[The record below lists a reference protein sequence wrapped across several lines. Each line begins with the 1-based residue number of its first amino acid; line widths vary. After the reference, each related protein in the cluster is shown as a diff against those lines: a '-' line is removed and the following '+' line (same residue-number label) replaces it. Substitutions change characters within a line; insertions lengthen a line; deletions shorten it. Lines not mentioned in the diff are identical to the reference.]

1 MRGDVNFFLYPSEE
15 EDESNQ
21 LVGEVDVMVA
31 DENHRGMGFGEGA
44 VRGLLWY
51 VKTHLDSIL
60 AEYGGPSKLT
70 RLMVKIKQSNE
81 RSRKLFGKLGFQQ
94 AGEVNYFGE
103 VTLVLDWAAY
113 ADAEESSYRELPY
126 LSLPEELSQ

>member
-15 EDESNQ
+15 ENESDQ

-31 DENHRGMGFGEGA
+31 EKSHRGMGFGEGA

-60 AEYGGPSKLT
+60 AEHGSSSKLT
-70 RLMVKIKQSNE
+70 RLMVKIKQTNE
-81 RSRKLFGKLGFQQ
+81 GSRKLFGKLGFQQ

-113 ADAEESSYRELPY
+113 ADAEESSYRELPF